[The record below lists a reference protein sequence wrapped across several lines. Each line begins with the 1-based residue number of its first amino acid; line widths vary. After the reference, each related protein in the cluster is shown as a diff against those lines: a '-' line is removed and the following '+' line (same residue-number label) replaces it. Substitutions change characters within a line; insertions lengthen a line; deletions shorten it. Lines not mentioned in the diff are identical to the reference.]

1 MFKRSVMAAVML
13 FCSTVQAHYLW
24 IERDAKGPARGY
36 YGEWDNSLI
45 EKTGGNLDKI
55 TDPKAFLSDPAKTL
69 VVTRQSDHLAFV
81 AAGSGDVRLTGVL
94 TNEARKTRSTYY
106 AKAGRKDLKPV
117 FDLELVPSATDSNA
131 LTLLWHGAPLS
142 KAEVT
147 VYGPPKWKRVLTS
160 DDQGRVTIT
169 TPWAGRYI
177 VEAIHLDDKAD
188 AAAVQERQVATLS
201 FVATKGIKWDA
212 K

>member
-1 MFKRSVMAAVML
+1 MFKRFNIAVL
-13 FCSTVQAHYLW
+13 LLACGTVQAHYLW

-45 EKTGGNLDKI
+45 EKSGGNLDKVI
-55 TDPKAFLSDPAKTL
+55 NLKAFHSDPSKTL
-69 VVTRQSDHLAFV
+69 AVTRESDHLAFAV
-81 AAGSGDVRLTGVL
+81 AGSADLRLTGVL
-94 TNEARKTRSTYY
+94 FNEARNTRSTYF
-106 AKAGRKDLKPV
+106 ARSGRKDLKPV
-117 FDLELVPSATDSNA
+117 FDLELVPVSTDGNA
-131 LTLLWHGAPLS
+131 LTLMWHGAPLP

-160 DDQGRVTIT
+160 DDQGQVTIS

-177 VEAIHLDDKAD
+177 VEAIHLDDKAN
-188 AAAVQERQVATLS
+188 AAAVQERDVATLS
-201 FVATKGIKWDA
+201 FEVSRGIKWDA